1 MSEIW
6 TPTSSDITDYYLHN
20 PYGEDVEYSLGNKKT
35 YGRTERTGWFFGA
48 GNPEFWK
55 YQQMLLVPGGRLLD
69 VGCASGRSSV
79 FFALNGMGVV
89 GVDPNRAKTDDYKSV
104 ADELE
109 LSLEIYNSRLQDIQF
124 EEASFD
130 TVLLDHTFAHS
141 NDRQEVTE
149 ILEKSW
155 TLLKPGGFLWIR
167 ANGIEDGHYW
177 EMVSEAKKGYR
188 LMGHGAYPTEIE
200 VIDDGLLEH
209 PCNCSGELQR
219 DRSIFLD
226 QLGLQ
231 IELAGLGA
239 EIAHLQCIPRE
250 DQKNLMFGE
259 DYNWELGEVWQ
270 GGTISIIAK
279 KPSFSES

>member
-6 TPTSSDITDYYLHN
+6 TPTSADNTDFYLHN
-20 PYGEDVEYSLGNKKT
+20 PYGEDTEYSSGSKT
-35 YGRTERTGWFFGA
+35 YGYTEKTGWFFGS

-55 YQQMLLVPGGRLLD
+55 YHQMLLVPGGQLLD
-69 VGCASGRSSV
+69 VGCANGRSSIY
-79 FFALNGMGVV
+79 FGLNGMNVTGI
-89 GVDPNRAKTDDYKSV
+89 DTNQTKTDEYKAV
-104 ADELE
+104 AAELE
-109 LSLEIYNSRLQDIQF
+109 LNLKIHNGLLQDAHF
-124 EEASFD
+124 AEASFD

-141 NDRQEVTE
+141 EDRQEVAE
-149 ILEKSW
+149 VLEKSW
-155 TLLKPGGFLWIR
+155 DLLKPGGFLWIR
-167 ANGIEDGHYW
+167 ANGIEDSRYW

-231 IELAGLGA
+231 IELAGWGA
-239 EIAHLQCIPRE
+239 EVAYLQCIPKE
-250 DQKNLMFGE
+250 GGHNKMFGE
-259 DYNWELGEVWQ
+259 DYNRELGGVWQ
-270 GGTISIIAK
+270 SGTITIIAK
-279 KPSFSES
+279 KPSISES